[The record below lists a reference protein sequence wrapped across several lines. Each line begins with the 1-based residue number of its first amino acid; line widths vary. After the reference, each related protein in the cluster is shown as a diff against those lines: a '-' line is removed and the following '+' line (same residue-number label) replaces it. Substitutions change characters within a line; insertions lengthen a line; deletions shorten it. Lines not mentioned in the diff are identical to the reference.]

1 MCSGLGVA
9 TSERDHGTM
18 GIMSLRGLIGMIS
31 RRPVGLAARTRFQWA
46 RTFMAFAAPPI
57 KKAGP
62 GHLKVLAKTAERLG
76 RGGGDQVEVATVA
89 AGCFWGVELAFQ

>member
-1 MCSGLGVA
+1 
-9 TSERDHGTM
+9 
-18 GIMSLRGLIGMIS
+18 MSLRGLIGMIS
-31 RRPVGLAARTRFQWA
+31 RRPVGQAARTRFQWA